1 MSEAKTVAVLTQ
13 DLMNAQVGVLGS
25 MLIDEECVGF
35 VLSRVSERDFVTQQ
49 YRSIFRTI
57 KALFREGLPT
67 DAIAVREK
75 LGGKLGDG
83 WSKLLTGIMDYTPT
97 AANVDG
103 YVQML
108 KEKSALYQLQ
118 ELGAALQNAAD
129 MNEARSILD
138 KAMQLQVGRPGIH
151 ALTFAKGY
159 EEFFDRHS
167 GETAV
172 EHLDWAILQLNEVL
186 KTELGNIVIIG
197 AYPGDGKTALA
208 LQCAARF
215 GRKHNV
221 GYFSFESKSSRLYDR
236 HVARET
242 LISSSDIN
250 DNKLTEEDFKT
261 IIALKDKLSGTK
273 VTLIDAVGMTAL
285 DIVAYSQAQHFD
297 VVFVDY
303 LQQVEPPHGVLMK
316 DFERVTSVSRELQKF
331 AVRTNTAV
339 ISLSQLS
346 RPDKVKVKYK
356 DQSGKDQVRSITPD
370 FPYVFDVTRADRILR
385 WFGQCNQVRG
395 VDSGKPIQ
403 LEPWQVFDLGCTY
416 GWVDM
421 ETGARRFNHTYN
433 KRGRGNYK
441 STEKSGQALYH
452 MCGDAIYPP
461 YHPEEA
467 IFEREP
473 EVECAAVDRGQAMR
487 VFGDAKKIAEASP
500 NIARRL
506 YIPKSNPVV
515 HRTRGGFMRALS
527 KDTKNKD
534 SGAPSYGDPG
544 RRGLRRKCY
553 EQG

>member
-49 YRSIFRTI
+49 YRSIFRAIRT
-57 KALFREGLPT
+57 LFREGLPT

-356 DQSGKDQVRSITPD
+356 DQSGKDQVRSITPPPTMGDLRSSGQIEQVLCGGENYDGARPCD
-370 FPYVFDVTRADRILR
+370 FDWVKSLREECVQADVTFCFIETGTVFVKDGKTYHLPNKALQSRMAYKSGMNYI
-385 WFGQCNQVRG
+385 
-395 VDSGKPIQ
+395 GKPMRFK
-403 LEPWQVFDLGCTY
+403 LTDGLGCEIPENELYTPYY
-416 GWVDM
+416 G
-421 ETGARRFNHTYN
+421 ENCQNCGSRLICNGCSRCG
-433 KRGRGNYK
+433 KCRGSR
-441 STEKSGQALYH
+441 SEAEEDREKP
-452 MCGDAIYPP
+452 D
-461 YHPEEA
+461 
-467 IFEREP
+467 
-473 EVECAAVDRGQAMR
+473 
-487 VFGDAKKIAEASP
+487 
-500 NIARRL
+500 
-506 YIPKSNPVV
+506 
-515 HRTRGGFMRALS
+515 
-527 KDTKNKD
+527 
-534 SGAPSYGDPG
+534 
-544 RRGLRRKCY
+544 
-553 EQG
+553 

>member
-57 KALFREGLPT
+57 RALFREGLPT

-197 AYPGDGKTALA
+197 A
-208 LQCAARF
+208 
-215 GRKHNV
+215 
-221 GYFSFESKSSRLYDR
+221 
-236 HVARET
+236 
-242 LISSSDIN
+242 
-250 DNKLTEEDFKT
+250 
-261 IIALKDKLSGTK
+261 
-273 VTLIDAVGMTAL
+273 
-285 DIVAYSQAQHFD
+285 
-297 VVFVDY
+297 
-303 LQQVEPPHGVLMK
+303 
-316 DFERVTSVSRELQKF
+316 
-331 AVRTNTAV
+331 
-339 ISLSQLS
+339 
-346 RPDKVKVKYK
+346 
-356 DQSGKDQVRSITPD
+356 
-370 FPYVFDVTRADRILR
+370 
-385 WFGQCNQVRG
+385 
-395 VDSGKPIQ
+395 
-403 LEPWQVFDLGCTY
+403 
-416 GWVDM
+416 
-421 ETGARRFNHTYN
+421 
-433 KRGRGNYK
+433 
-441 STEKSGQALYH
+441 
-452 MCGDAIYPP
+452 
-461 YHPEEA
+461 
-467 IFEREP
+467 
-473 EVECAAVDRGQAMR
+473 
-487 VFGDAKKIAEASP
+487 
-500 NIARRL
+500 
-506 YIPKSNPVV
+506 
-515 HRTRGGFMRALS
+515 
-527 KDTKNKD
+527 
-534 SGAPSYGDPG
+534 
-544 RRGLRRKCY
+544 
-553 EQG
+553 